1 MYLLGHV
8 VEDECAQEQRKC
20 LRTIELAGLEIGGT
34 GGRRSDGGGCR
45 CEALL
50 SLREVLC
57 ATG

>member
-1 MYLLGHV
+1 M
-8 VEDECAQEQRKC
+8 EDECAREQRKC

-45 CEALL
+45 SEALL